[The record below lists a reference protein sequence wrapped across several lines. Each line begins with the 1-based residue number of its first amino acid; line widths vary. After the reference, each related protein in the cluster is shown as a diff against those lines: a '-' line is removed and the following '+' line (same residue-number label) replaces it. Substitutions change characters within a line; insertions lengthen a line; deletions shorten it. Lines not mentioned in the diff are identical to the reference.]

1 MQIFLSKKDYISF
14 SFAFTNLFMIHF
26 VLYELYPFTCC
37 LYSSVLHNM
46 RVKPTHHSKYLFIC
60 IQIGYK
66 DKNDIFLHSRSFIE
80 NFEEVVKCIT

>member
-1 MQIFLSKKDYISF
+1 
-14 SFAFTNLFMIHF
+14 
-26 VLYELYPFTCC
+26 
-37 LYSSVLHNM
+37 M